1 MACSATLIGGSW
13 VHRWAPPSARLTCL
27 SRREAPRGQTNY
39 PHVATTTRVHATSSR
54 RIELALRKSSQRSL
68 DPADLIACRH
78 MIDST
83 RISRAY
89 SAHAGL
95 HRLIDLSA
103 LQLDHARRTID
114 SAEDKPPSVCWSGL
128 APPMS
133 CLSAR
138 THTHTLTYAHPH
150 MFPRTRTPAHSFS
163 HTRTLAHA
171 LSHTSTHTHTQM
183 TGTHPATVP
192 TRPCYK
198 SHLLLPRTILSFF
211 LLMDP
216 LAISSTVIEHG
227 CKSKPE

>member
-138 THTHTLTYAHPH
+138 THTHTHNT
-150 MFPRTRTPAHSFS
+150 
-163 HTRTLAHA
+163 HTHA
-171 LSHTSTHTHTQM
+171 RTHTHTHTHTHTRRAGPGHQRRPWRRLV
-183 TGTHPATVP
+183 GTTPYLPCHSPIAGVGLQTLRPLCRIPPPSPCPRVHERPPAP
-192 TRPCYK
+192 QSPIYIYRYID
-198 SHLLLPRTILSFF
+198 R
-211 LLMDP
+211 
-216 LAISSTVIEHG
+216 
-227 CKSKPE
+227 